1 MHRAVELSIAV
12 VIGLII
18 GGLITIIASPPRG
31 NAIELMPVV
40 TPSRIIIYITGAVNK
55 PGVYELPVD
64 SRIIDAISIAEGL
77 TKNANDAGVNMADRL
92 EDGTKVYIPIIGE
105 SVFSTDRSEVITI
118 NDGCDP
124 SAADKSLQTGRI
136 NINSAT
142 IDDLD
147 TLPGIGPE
155 KAKEIIAYRQ
165 QYGNFRNI
173 EDILLVPGIGAK
185 LFEDIEG
192 LITTE

>member
-1 MHRAVELSIAV
+1 MRRVVELSIAV

-31 NAIELMPVV
+31 KSIELIPVV
-40 TPSRIIIYITGAVNK
+40 PPSEIIVYITGAVNK
-55 PGVYELPVD
+55 PGVYTLPIQ
-64 SRIIDAISIAEGL
+64 SRVIDAISIAEGL
-77 TKNANDAGVNMADRL
+77 TSDAYDEGINMADKL
-92 EDGTKVYIPIIGE
+92 YDGTKVYIPKIGE
-105 SVFSTDRSEVITI
+105 SDFSTDRSGVITM
-118 NDGCDP
+118 NDGCTP
-124 SAADKSLQTGRI
+124 STPGLALQTERI

-147 TLPGIGPE
+147 MLPGIGPE

-165 QYGNFRNI
+165 QNGNFNNI
-173 EDILLVPGIGAK
+173 EDILLVPGIGNK